1 MKTRRRTRAGFAL
14 LAVVVVVAA
23 AVLVTTGALFASRAA
38 TVHAAASASE
48 ARLRHA
54 ALDGVALMADRLAQ
68 SRAAILAGATPDAES
83 LGLAD
88 SLVFST
94 GEGAEM
100 VEVRLAPM
108 PGGGYIESEGAKL
121 DLARAGDDAV
131 AALLEDASPERR
143 ALMEAARSVRPLAS
157 IDGAASIVAPAE
169 RLRALR
175 ELLGGLRVVGT
186 AFSEEAP
193 MEPEA
198 GRPLIA
204 LVTVHAH
211 ESLVSADGSP
221 RVDLVSLLGEGPS
234 GDAALASSGTTPAAL
249 EEFSDAEREVF
260 RSVVR
265 QSRGAADDARL
276 ASALAGR
283 GVPPERIAAILDR
296 VTTHEGALAPARLD
310 VARAPREVLTAFPG
324 LGAEAAAR
332 IDDVRESLDEDE
344 RATTAW
350 LVDRRVLSPERYAE
364 IVAQV
369 SPRSTAW
376 RFRVEASNMPLGAD
390 GDAEDGA
397 QASVASAVPGVG
409 RRVAAFDC
417 IVDVGAEEPRIVF
430 LRDVSLLETARILA
444 RAESQASGVS
454 QSNESGARDAMRDD
468 PREDS
473 REEPLAA
480 TLAEPREPARA
491 AAPMNSPQSRQ
502 SRVAEPQQ
510 AATMEPPPAR
520 RARTTP
526 TGRDVRVDND
536 S

>member
-83 LGLAD
+83 LGLSD

-94 GEGAEM
+94 GEGTEL

-108 PGGGYIESEGAKL
+108 PGGGYLESEGAKL
-121 DLARAGDDAV
+121 DFTRAGDDAI
-131 AALLEDASPERR
+131 AALLEDGSSERR
-143 ALMEAARSVRPLAS
+143 ALLEAARAS
-157 IDGAASIVAPAE
+157 RLRSSLDGAASLVSSGE

-175 ELLGGLRVVGT
+175 ELLGGLRTVGA
-186 AFSEEAP
+186 AFAEDAP
-193 MEPEA
+193 EEPEA
-198 GRPLIA
+198 ERPLIA

-211 ESLVSADGSP
+211 ESLVASDGSP
-221 RVDLVSLLGEGPS
+221 RIDIVSLLGES
-234 GDAALASSGTTPAAL
+234 ADVAAASAAGASTPAAL
-249 EEFSDAEREVF
+249 DEFSDAEREVF

-265 QSRGAADDARL
+265 RSRGAADDARL
-276 ASALAGR
+276 AKALAGR
-283 GVPPERIAAILDR
+283 GVPPERIAAVLDR

-310 VARAPREVLTAFPG
+310 VARAPRAVLAAFPG

-332 IDDVRESLDEDE
+332 IDDVRDSLDEDE

-364 IVAQV
+364 IVAEL

-376 RFRVEASNMPLGAD
+376 RFRVEASNMALGA
-390 GDAEDGA
+390 GRDADDD
-397 QASVASAVPGVG
+397 ASTSATSAVPGVG
-409 RRVAAFDC
+409 RRFAAFDC

-444 RAESQASGVS
+444 RADSQASGAS
-454 QSNESGARDAMRDD
+454 QPIESRAEND
-468 PREDS
+468 PRGDVRDE
-473 REEPLAA
+473 RLEEA
-480 TLAEPREPARA
+480 REPMPA
-491 AAPMNSPQSRQ
+491 AASTNSRQTRQ

-510 AATMEPPPAR
+510 AATMAPPPAR

-526 TGRDVRVDND
+526 TGRDVRVGGG

>member
-1 MKTRRRTRAGFAL
+1 VKPRRRNRAGFAL

-83 LGLAD
+83 LGLSD

-94 GEGAEM
+94 GEGAEL

-108 PGGGYIESEGAKL
+108 PGGGYLESEGAKL
-121 DLARAGDDAV
+121 DFTRAGDDAI
-131 AALLEDASPERR
+131 AALLEDGSSERR
-143 ALMEAARSVRPLAS
+143 ALLEAARAS
-157 IDGAASIVAPAE
+157 RLRSSLDGAASLVSSGE

-175 ELLGGLRVVGT
+175 ELLGGLRTVGA
-186 AFSEEAP
+186 AFAEDAP
-193 MEPEA
+193 EEPEA
-198 GRPLIA
+198 ERPLIA

-221 RVDLVSLLGEGPS
+221 RIDLVSLLGEG
-234 GDAALASSGTTPAAL
+234 AAAAAGADSSVSSPAAL
-249 EEFSDAEREVF
+249 DSSPAALDEFSDAERAVF

-276 ASALAGR
+276 AKALAGR
-283 GVPPERIAAILDR
+283 GVPPERIAAVLDR

-310 VARAPREVLTAFPG
+310 VARAPRAVLAAFPG
-324 LGAEAAAR
+324 LGSEAAAR

-364 IVAQV
+364 IVAEL

-376 RFRVEASNMPLGAD
+376 RFRVEASNMALGAG
-390 GDAEDGA
+390 GDADDDSSTSA
-397 QASVASAVPGVG
+397 TSAVPGVG
-409 RRVAAFDC
+409 RRFAAFDC

-444 RAESQASGVS
+444 RADSQASGAS
-454 QSNESGARDAMRDD
+454 QPIESRAENEPRGDVRDERLEEAR
-468 PREDS
+468 
-473 REEPLAA
+473 EPL
-480 TLAEPREPARA
+480 RA
-491 AAPMNSPQSRQ
+491 AASTNSRQTRQ

-510 AATMEPPPAR
+510 AATMAPPPAR

-526 TGRDVRVDND
+526 TGRDVRVGGG